1 MEEIKME
8 KQAAEKTSAL
18 GSAAQG
24 GQTDFILTGN
34 LWKLMVK
41 LSWPALVAMALYGL
55 NSVLD
60 LWFVGHFVGETAVAG
75 VSVVYP
81 VTLMSLAIG
90 SMLGSGAASAL
101 SIALGARDARKQER
115 ILGNL
120 NTLTLIISLVFTA
133 FLLALSPALVR
144 LMGGSDDVM
153 PFALNYLRVTAYG
166 ALFWIYG
173 LAANMIIRAEGRMK
187 TAALI
192 MGIGLGINALANY
205 ILMGHFRMGAAGAA
219 WGTNIA
225 MFVYSA
231 LGLFYFGGGRASFK
245 TKAFALYADKDIISP
260 VMKLGSPALI
270 MQVMTIFQG
279 AIVFNT
285 LSTAGTTADV
295 AFFGVVY
302 RVFTFLTTLM
312 GGLMKALQPVCGI
325 NYGAGNYTRVRRAF
339 FVYTVTAILLTVP
352 FWLVSMAAP
361 RFVLALLLPG
371 AAFSPAQSAY
381 CRIYMAILPLISIVY
396 MAMTLFP
403 AIGKAAPAAVLGIA
417 RQGFLYIPMVLVLPR
432 FFGIG
437 GIYYGSFAVDAILVI
452 AALLLVKR
460 EFALMRKLPLGQR

>member
-1 MEEIKME
+1 MKGTST
-8 KQAAEKTSAL
+8 EKTKGF
-18 GSAAQG
+18 GSTAKG
-24 GQTDFILTGN
+24 SQTDFILKGN
-34 LWKLMVK
+34 LWKVMVN
-41 LSWPALVAMALYGL
+41 LSWPAVVAMALYGL

-60 LWFVGHFVGETAVAG
+60 LWFVGHFAGETAVAG

-81 VTLMSLAIG
+81 ITLISLAIG
-90 SMLGSGAASAL
+90 SMLGSGAGSVL
-101 SIALGARDARKQER
+101 SIALGAKDERKLER
-115 ILGNL
+115 IPGNM
-120 NTLTLIISLVFTA
+120 NTLTLIISLLFTA
-133 FLLALSPALVR
+133 FLLALSPSLVR
-144 LMGGSDDVM
+144 LMGGADEVM
-153 PFALNYLRVTAYG
+153 PYAVNYLRVTAYG
-166 ALFWIYG
+166 AVFWIYG

-192 MGIGLGINALANY
+192 MGVGLGINALANY
-205 ILMGHFRMGAAGAA
+205 ILMGPLAMGVAGAA

-225 MFVYSA
+225 MLVYTL

-245 TKAFALYADKDIISP
+245 TNVFAFYADKDIISP

-279 AIVFNT
+279 AVVFNT
-285 LSTAGTTADV
+285 LSSIGATADV

-302 RVFTFLTTLM
+302 RVFSFLTTLM

-325 NYGAGNYTRVRRAF
+325 NYGAGNYMRVIHAY

-352 FWLVSMAAP
+352 FWLISMAAP
-361 RFVLALLLPG
+361 RLVLALLLPG
-371 AAFSPAQSAY
+371 AAFSSAQIAY
-381 CRIYMAILPLISIVY
+381 CRIYMAILPLISLLY

-403 AIGKAAPAAVLGIA
+403 AIGKGAPAAVLGLA
-417 RQGFLYIPMVLVLPR
+417 RQGVLYIPMALLLPR

-437 GIYYGSFAVDAILVI
+437 GIYYGSFAVDAILVA

-460 EFALMRKLPLGQR
+460 EFNAMRKLPGKN